1 MSASGQDQN
10 ASTEDHSASEQS
22 ASEDTKRKFREALE
36 KKNAK
41 HHATVEASQNT
52 KISTAHASAATKRE
66 FRRKSG

>member
-1 MSASGQDQN
+1 MSQSGEDQN
-10 ASTEDHSASEQS
+10 AAGEHSASD
-22 ASEDTKRKFREALE
+22 DTKRKFREALE

-52 KISTAHASAATKRE
+52 KISTSHAAAATKRE

>member
-10 ASTEDHSASEQS
+10 ASTEDQS

-41 HHATVEASQNT
+41 HHATVEASQST

>member
-1 MSASGQDQN
+1 MSPSAQDQN
-10 ASTEDHSASEQS
+10 ASTEDHA

-41 HHATVEASQNT
+41 QHATVEASQNS
-52 KISTAHASAATKRE
+52 KISNAHGSAATKRE